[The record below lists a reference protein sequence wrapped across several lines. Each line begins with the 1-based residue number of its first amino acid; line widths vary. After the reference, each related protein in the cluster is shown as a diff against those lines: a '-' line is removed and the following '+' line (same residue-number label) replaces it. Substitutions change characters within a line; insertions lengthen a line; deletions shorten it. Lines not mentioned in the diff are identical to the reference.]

1 MTILVSVKINDGV
14 VMAADSASSFANGM
28 VYRHADKIVNLRSG
42 FPIGVMVTGA
52 GGIGNES
59 IDTLLKDL
67 RRRFDGHDT
76 AHSYWTLDPSTYTLE
91 QVAERVR
98 AFLFE
103 EKVARQSESV
113 STRVRICGYSAG
125 RPLAEVWEV
134 LLDGRTSPPPAPVQ
148 REHEFGIRWDGEY
161 EALSRLVFG
170 LATGF
175 EQAATNAGLAPQ
187 QAAQLRAAVGPE
199 LSELLFIEAMPIRDA
214 IDLARFLVDTTVGF
228 VKFSVNRP
236 KLVGG
241 PISIAAVTKHEGFRW
256 VQRAGVPMPQWH
268 AREDPSVGAAGG

>member
-28 VYRHADKIVNLRSG
+28 VYQHADKIVNLRSG

-67 RRRFDGHDT
+67 RRRFDGHDP
-76 AHSYWTLDPSTYTLE
+76 AYADWALDPSTYTLE

-98 AFLFE
+98 TFLFE
-103 EKVARQSESV
+103 EKVARQRESV

-134 LLDGRTSPPPAPVQ
+134 LLDGRTSPPAAPVQ

-175 EQAATNAGLAPQ
+175 EQAATNAGLTPDK
-187 QAAQLRAAVGPE
+187 AAQLRAAVGPE

-241 PISIAAVTKHEGFRW
+241 PISIAAITKHEGFRW
-256 VQRAGVPMPQWH
+256 VLRAGVPMPQ
-268 AREDPSVGAAGG
+268 